1 MKLLAFSHR
10 GEEHIGFLQ
19 DGIVFDLTEARASL
33 GKLAD
38 YTPNMLA
45 LLEGGGRV
53 LRELKRRSRSLLSEG
68 ETKPF
73 LRQLRRVKLLAP
85 VPRPGKIICA
95 GINYRSHIK
104 EAGASPVEPY
114 FFFKPA
120 TAVVGSGA
128 DIMIPSFSKKPDH
141 EVELAVVIGR
151 RGKDIP
157 ATRAYDHI
165 VGYTVVNDISLRDG
179 SERGVTGTDLGRNW
193 YKGKAADT
201 SYPLAL
207 KLRVNGETRQDGT
220 TDDMIFKIPDLVASA
235 SEGVTL
241 ECGDV
246 ISTGTC
252 SGVGLST
259 GKYLEEGDLVEA
271 EVERVGVLV
280 NRIRVMP

>member
-1 MKLLAFSHR
+1 
-10 GEEHIGFLQ
+10 
-19 DGIVFDLTEARASL
+19 
-33 GKLAD
+33 
-38 YTPNMLA
+38 
-45 LLEGGGRV
+45 
-53 LRELKRRSRSLLSEG
+53 
-68 ETKPF
+68 
-73 LRQLRRVKLLAP
+73 
-85 VPRPGKIICA
+85 
-95 GINYRSHIK
+95 
-104 EAGASPVEPY
+104 
-114 FFFKPA
+114 

-128 DIMIPSFSKKPDH
+128 EVMIPSFSKKPDH

-179 SERGVTGTDLGRNW
+179 SERGVTSTDLGRNW

-201 SYPLAL
+201 CCPMGPFIVTKDEISNPYPLAL

-252 SGVGLST
+252 SGVGFRHTGRPRGRMST
-259 GKYLEEGDLVEA
+259 CSYTSGTRLRGRRVT
-271 EVERVGVLV
+271 ERRGTSTSTSLRTTTICSTSTWRTIRTAPIATTTSAVARRE
-280 NRIRVMP
+280 RIR